1 MPDFVAWT
9 VICVLVT
16 LVLGIVV
23 LWRVERMLSPRDER
37 NQRDRIDPA
46 ED

>member
-1 MPDFVAWT
+1 MPGFLTWT

-23 LWRVERMLSPRDER
+23 LWLVERLLGPRDETGE
-37 NQRDRIDPA
+37 RDRAPPA
-46 ED
+46 DE